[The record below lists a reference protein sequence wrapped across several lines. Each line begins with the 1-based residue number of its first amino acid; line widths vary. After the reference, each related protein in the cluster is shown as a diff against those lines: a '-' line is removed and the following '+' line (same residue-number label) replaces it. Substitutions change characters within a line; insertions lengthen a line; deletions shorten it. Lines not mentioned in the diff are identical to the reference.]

1 MCSVIIPTCWFGS
14 LYVILASKLLGNLA
28 NLPTYFVCMTYISC
42 AFACKFLSQGVPGLE
57 LKSCDIFPKT
67 WSKYAFCQ
75 TATSTESFLSRKC
88 LTGDFLSLEIFFWFP
103 LLIALSGQFCLNDQ
117 YKRRDA
123 SYF

>member
-1 MCSVIIPTCWFGS
+1 MP
-14 LYVILASKLLGNLA
+14 LG
-28 NLPTYFVCMTYISC
+28 
-42 AFACKFLSQGVPGLE
+42 FLGVPGLE
-57 LKSCDIFPKT
+57 LKSCDIFPKK

-103 LLIALSGQFCLNDQ
+103 LLIARSGQFCLNDQ